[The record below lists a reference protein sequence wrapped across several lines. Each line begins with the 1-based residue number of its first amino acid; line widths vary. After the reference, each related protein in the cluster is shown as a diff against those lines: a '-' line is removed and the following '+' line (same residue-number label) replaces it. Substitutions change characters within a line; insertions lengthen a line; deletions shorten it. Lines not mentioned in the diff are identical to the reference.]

1 MVRDCFPGGDNTDLL
16 PNSDIVN
23 FLLKTNEGRD
33 RRPNFVI
40 FVVFLCSNCRQVGG
54 GGLGQKVV
62 LRAD

>member
-1 MVRDCFPGGDNTDLL
+1 MDLL

-40 FVVFLCSNCRQVGG
+40 FVFLCSNCRQVGG
-54 GGLGQKVV
+54 GSLGAESLVEG
-62 LRAD
+62 

>member
-1 MVRDCFPGGDNTDLL
+1 MDLL

-54 GGLGQKVV
+54 GSLGQKVL